1 MIGMVEQEDMSMH
14 MNFPP
19 PAASLVPPL
28 TDFLEDRTDD
38 IDELYSEK
46 D

>member
-1 MIGMVEQEDMSMH
+1 MIGIVEQEDMSMH

-19 PAASLVPPL
+19 PAGSLIPPL
-28 TDFLEDRTDD
+28 TDFLEDRIDD
-38 IDELYSEK
+38 NDELYSER